1 MTQAPDPGRILDAG
15 AGGLT
20 FFAEYLPCAHRCGA
34 ATSTTVESLRE
45 RYDEQRDLD
54 LATLVADASDLARLA
69 AVLAGPLLE
78 QDGQVRFLPGV
89 WEGDAADFARSRLDT
104 VVARGRALQSGV
116 EEMSHALTV
125 AAVNI
130 GAAVTEKTRIVGL
143 FEGSLVDGRTS
154 GEVAMILAGAA
165 GEPGGPTPGQISRW
179 FHSAGGDDPVNDDP
193 VNTAEHCARWLSE
206 RFAPA
211 LGAAV
216 DTFLRACDDTDRVVT
231 NEFGSLAR
239 LFDLIERSAEAG
251 VPSGYGGLPTSGAP
265 LGSGHR
271 SSSGPGGDAVQA
283 GADLLGAAAGLAG
296 AVLDLAT
303 SGVKAA
309 TALLDAAVDT
319 LPGPTTPDAVLPEA
333 GPEAPA
339 VTPGEGG
346 EQPTGP
352 EEQLPVNVP
361 ASGTPSAPPPVGTPP
376 GPAPETGPDAAI
388 SDPGDA
394 SVPRSGP
401 TGEEND
407 APGTKENGVTPAT
420 VPPGSF
426 RREKTNSRETPVAA
440 GSDQAGETAEP
451 AEGTA
456 ATDGG
461 AVLAEA
467 GPL

>member
-1 MTQAPDPGRILDAG
+1 MTPAPDPGRILDAG
-15 AGGLT
+15 VGGLT
-20 FFAEYLPCAHRCGA
+20 FFAEYLPCAHRWGA

-54 LATLVADASDLARLA
+54 LATLVADASDLTRLA
-69 AVLAGPLLE
+69 TVLAGPILE
-78 QDGQVRFLPGV
+78 QDGQVRFLPRA
-89 WEGDAADFARSRLDT
+89 WEGDAADTARSRLDT

-116 EEMSHALTV
+116 QELSHALTV
-125 AAVNI
+125 AAANV
-130 GAAVTEKTRIVGL
+130 GAAVTEKARIVGL
-143 FEGSLVDGRTS
+143 FEGKLVDGRTS
-154 GEVAMILAGAA
+154 DEVAMILAGAA

-179 FHSAGGDDPVNDDP
+179 FHSAGGDDPVS
-193 VNTAEHCARWLSE
+193 TAEPCARWLSE

-211 LGAAV
+211 LGTAV
-216 DTFLRACDDTDRVVT
+216 DTFLRACDDTDWVVM
-231 NEFGSLAR
+231 NEFDSLAR
-239 LFDLIERSAEAG
+239 LFDLIERSGEAG
-251 VPSGYGGLPTSGAP
+251 VPSGYGRLPTSGAP
-265 LGSGHR
+265 LGSGR
-271 SSSGPGGDAVQA
+271 NGSSSGPGTDAVQA

-309 TALLDAAVDT
+309 TALLDAAVET
-319 LPGPTTPDAVLPEA
+319 LPEPTTPDAVLPEA
-333 GPEAPA
+333 GPEAPP
-339 VTPGEGG
+339 VTREEGG
-346 EQPTGP
+346 VTPTGP
-352 EEQLPVNVP
+352 EDRHPVNAP
-361 ASGTPSAPPPVGTPP
+361 ASGTPSAPPPVDIPAGPP
-376 GPAPETGPDAAI
+376 PEAGPDAGI

-394 SVPRSGP
+394 AATRAEP

-420 VPPGSF
+420 VPPGSI

-440 GSDQAGETAEP
+440 GSDQAGEPAEP
-451 AEGTA
+451 AEGRA